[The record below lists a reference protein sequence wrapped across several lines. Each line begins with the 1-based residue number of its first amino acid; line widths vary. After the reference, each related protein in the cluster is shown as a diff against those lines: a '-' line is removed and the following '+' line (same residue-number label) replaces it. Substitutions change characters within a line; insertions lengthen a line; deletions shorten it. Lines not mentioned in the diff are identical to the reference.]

1 MGNAG
6 SNLARNINLSTDMK
20 STEPVKR
27 HGDGK
32 NIYFTDLT
40 FSHKTF
46 EFTWET
52 FVFVMEIIW
61 DGLVI
66 EHKCSASKCRC
77 SAKTKV
83 IVGTQ

>member
-46 EFTWET
+46 EFT
-52 FVFVMEIIW
+52 
-61 DGLVI
+61 
-66 EHKCSASKCRC
+66 
-77 SAKTKV
+77 
-83 IVGTQ
+83 